1 MKNFNAVSHNHAR
14 RLTFR
19 VSTNSVTFEFN
30 MAEARLE
37 LVGSTLYLNV
47 HSVTRNVVDTE

>member
-14 RLTFR
+14 RLI
-19 VSTNSVTFEFN
+19 FEFN

-37 LVGSTLYLNV
+37 LVGSTPYFYV
-47 HSVTRNVVDTE
+47 YSVTGNVVDTE